1 VKISVLVVDDELLI
15 RKSLGKVL
23 RASGYTVDVASTGA
37 EGLEKVGALKPQVM
51 ILDMRLP
58 DTDGLSVLRRARE
71 LDALLQV
78 IVITAYGDVQN
89 AVDAMKLGACDFV
102 RKPYEME
109 DIVLA
114 VESAGRTFRQ
124 ASELDLYRRRAWQ
137 HYSGE
142 EIIGQSDPMRQVRS
156 LIEKVVRSKATSVLI
171 TGESGTGK
179 ELVARAIHYRSDRAQ
194 APLMEVNCSSFQE
207 TLLEN
212 ELFGHEKGAYTDAT
226 DMKKGLVELCD
237 GGTLFLD
244 EVADTPLPT
253 QAKLLRF
260 IDHRNFKRVGGAH
273 DVSVDIRIVAATNK
287 DLDEEVRLG
296 RFRGDLYFRLKVVSI
311 ALPPL
316 RAREGDVALLAHHFM
331 REFSRKFQKGF
342 TDLAPEATQQLERY
356 PWPGNVRELRN
367 LLERVVLLEEGDRLE
382 ADHLPPEML
391 SRRGAGSGAVPA
403 GAYPG
408 GFPAMRDVLDLPTL
422 AQIEMEHINEVLR
435 LTSGNK
441 SRAARILGISRQ
453 GLIEKL
459 RRLRIEETSERSVE
473 RA

>member
-1 VKISVLVVDDELLI
+1 MKISVLVVDDELLI

-23 RASGYTVDVASTGA
+23 RARGYAVEVASTGA
-37 EGLEKVGALKPQVM
+37 EGLEKVGSIRPQVM

-58 DTDGLSVLRRARE
+58 DGDGLTVLRNARQ
-71 LDALLQV
+71 LDPLLQV
-78 IVITAYGDVQN
+78 IIITAYGDVQT

-114 VESAGRTFRQ
+114 VESAGRNFRQ

-142 EIIGQSDPMRQVRS
+142 EIIGQSQPMREVRS
-156 LIEKVVRSKATSVLI
+156 LIDKVVRSQATSVLI

-207 TLLEN
+207 SLLEN
-212 ELFGHEKGAYTDAT
+212 ELFGHEKGAFTDAT
-226 DMKKGLVELCD
+226 DTKKGLVELCD

-244 EVADTPLPT
+244 EVADMPLPT
-253 QAKLLRF
+253 QARLLRF
-260 IDHRNFKRVGGAH
+260 IDHRNFKRVGGAQ
-273 DVSVDIRIVAATNK
+273 DISVDIRIVAATNK
-287 DLDEEVRLG
+287 SVEEEVRMG
-296 RFRGDLYFRLKVVSI
+296 RFRVDLYFRLKVVSI
-311 ALPPL
+311 LLPSL
-316 RAREGDVALLAHHFM
+316 RDRGDDVLLLARHFM
-331 REFSRKFQKGF
+331 REFSRKFQKSF
-342 TDLAPEATQQLERY
+342 RDFSPEAIHALLAY
-356 PWPGNVRELRN
+356 PWPGNVRELKN
-367 LLERVVLLEEGDRLE
+367 LIERVVLLEEGELIDAE
-382 ADHLPPEML
+382 HLPPEML
-391 SRRGAGSGAVPA
+391 GRRQAPASAAAAAV
-403 GAYPG
+403 
-408 GFPAMRDVLDLPTL
+408 RDALSPPTL
-422 AQIEMEHINEVLR
+422 AQIEAEHINDVLR

-459 RRLRIEETSERSVE
+459 RRLRIDESSSRQLF
-473 RA
+473 

>member
-1 VKISVLVVDDELLI
+1 MKTSVLVVDDELLI

-23 RASGYTVDVASTGA
+23 RSSGYAVDVASTGA
-37 EGLEKVGALKPQVM
+37 EGLEKVRSLRPQVV

-58 DTDGLSVLRRARE
+58 DTDGLSVLRQARE
-71 LDALLQV
+71 VDPLLQV
-78 IVITAYGDVQN
+78 IIITAHGDVQT

-114 VESAGRTFRQ
+114 VASAARTFKQ
-124 ASELDLYRRRAWQ
+124 ATELDLYRRRAWQ

-142 EIIGQSDPMRQVRS
+142 EIIGQSDPMKQVRA

-207 TLLEN
+207 ALLEN
-212 ELFGHEKGAYTDAT
+212 ELFGHEKGAYTDAS
-226 DMKKGLVELCD
+226 DLKKGLVELCD

-244 EVADTPLPT
+244 EVADMPLPT

-260 IDHRNFKRVGGAH
+260 IDHRNFKRVGGAQ
-273 DVSVDIRIVAATNK
+273 DIAVDIRIVAATNK
-287 DLDEEVRLG
+287 NLDEEVRLG
-296 RFRGDLYFRLKVVSI
+296 RFRSDLYFRLKVVSI
-311 ALPPL
+311 MLPPL
-316 RAREGDVALLAHHFM
+316 RDREGDVAMLSRHFM
-331 REFSRKFQKGF
+331 KEFSRKFQKGF
-342 TDLAPEATQQLERY
+342 HEMAPDAVARLEAY

-367 LLERVVLLEEGDRLE
+367 MIERVVLLEEGDRLE
-382 ADHLPPEML
+382 AEHLPPEML
-391 SRRGAGSGAVPA
+391 GRRTSPA
-403 GAYPG
+403 PAAAA
-408 GFPAMRDVLDLPTL
+408 AMRDALSLPTL

-459 RRLRIEETSERSVE
+459 RRLRLEDANERTAE

>member
-1 VKISVLVVDDELLI
+1 MRTSVLVIDDELLI

-23 RASGYTVDVASTGA
+23 RSHNYIVDVASTGA
-37 EGLEKVGALKPQVM
+37 EGIEKIASIRPQVV

-58 DTDGLSVLRRARE
+58 DTDGLSVLKKARE
-71 LDALLQV
+71 LDPLLQV
-78 IVITAYGDVQN
+78 IIITAFGDVQT
-89 AVDAMKLGACDFV
+89 AVDAMKHGACDFV

-114 VESAGRTFRQ
+114 VDSAGRTFRQ

-137 HYSGE
+137 HYSGV
-142 EIIGQSDPMRQVRS
+142 EIIGRSGPMQKVRD

-179 ELVARAIHYRSDRAQ
+179 ELVARAIHYRSDRGQ

-207 TLLEN
+207 ALLEN

-226 DMKKGLVELCD
+226 DTKKGLVELCD
-237 GGTLFLD
+237 GGTRFLD
-244 EVADTPLPT
+244 EVADMPLPT

-260 IDHRNFKRVGGAH
+260 IDHRNFKRVGGAS
-273 DVSVDIRIVAATNK
+273 DISVDIRIVAATNK
-287 DLDEEVRLG
+287 NLDEEVRLG
-296 RFRGDLYFRLKVVSI
+296 RFRSDLYFRLKVVSI
-311 ALPPL
+311 MLPQL
-316 RAREGDVALLAHHFM
+316 RDREGDVALLSTHFM
-331 REFSRKFQKGF
+331 KEFSRKFQKGF
-342 TDLAPEATQQLERY
+342 NELSEETIRLLEEY

-367 LLERVVLLEEGDRLE
+367 LIERVVLLEEGDRLE
-382 ADHLPPEML
+382 PDHLPPEML
-391 SRRGAGSGAVPA
+391 GRRTAAAPA
-403 GAYPG
+403 A
-408 GFPAMRDVLDLPTL
+408 ANLMRDALSLPTL

-435 LTSGNK
+435 LTAGNK

-459 RRLRIEETSERSVE
+459 RRLRIEDAAERTVE